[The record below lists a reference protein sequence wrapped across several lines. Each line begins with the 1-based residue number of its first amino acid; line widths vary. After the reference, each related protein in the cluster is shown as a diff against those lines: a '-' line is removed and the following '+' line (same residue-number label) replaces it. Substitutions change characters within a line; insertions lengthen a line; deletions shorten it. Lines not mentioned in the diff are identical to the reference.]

1 MDPGSPDTSLATP
14 SDKDLS
20 AGPQRVLHQVNT
32 MKRTKSK
39 YRNGATTSP
48 TSPAPQSLKTSDFG
62 LFKYRAASTYRRTNS
77 SGSAALHN
85 RKSKSMKGRLVSS
98 NMEQVNTSSWT
109 KSPNGLTPSRS
120 DPTLTSAS
128 HLAPAPSMKAK
139 RQNSSSQIQVT
150 KESRSTFNGPTFTE
164 SQTRILQQPS
174 TQSQTDG
181 KLGTIRVSE
190 IKQSSMVD
198 STGNMQVNIT
208 LREAVKYLS
217 DTDVDIQKLGANYIQ
232 HVSFKDDSAKGE
244 VFQLGGIPPLVN
256 MLDSTDSKLQLAASG
271 ALRNLAYKNL
281 KNKMAVHQC
290 GGTAKILNQ
299 MKNTKSSETQKQ
311 LAGLLWNLSSAEELR
326 LELISTALIAVT
338 KNVVVPFNFP
348 QNDSELVDPDVF
360 YFATGCLRNLSSGS
374 AQDRQK
380 MRLCPKLIEAL
391 VTYINTSTVKQDTQD
406 DKPVENCVCIL
417 HNLTYQLWQECPEA
431 SFSDEKI
438 ESQKTDDRKSSTVGC
453 FSPRSRKMKDEI
465 FLNPDTISS
474 EVKWLYNSKA
484 IDAYV
489 SLLKSSQIDAI
500 KEACC
505 GAMQNLTAGK
515 ENESVA
521 MSEALLKKLEE
532 NLHLSSLLWSK
543 VTAKPFACLLDNMSR
558 KSSLQSL
565 MAQKILPV
573 FGNVLSNGEWR
584 KQADA
589 DAVATI
595 CKVLP
600 RLLIV
605 DQNIT
610 KNVINPEVIRG
621 LIEFREKRP
630 EDSGTQAASELLH
643 NLWTDK
649 ILRST
654 VKHVNL

>member
-1 MDPGSPDTSLATP
+1 GSPDTSLATP

-232 HVSFKDDSAKGE
+232 HVSFKDDSA
-244 VFQLGGIPPLVN
+244 
-256 MLDSTDSKLQLAASG
+256 
-271 ALRNLAYKNL
+271 R
-281 KNKMAVHQC
+281 
-290 GGTAKILNQ
+290 
-299 MKNTKSSETQKQ
+299 
-311 LAGLLWNLSSAEELR
+311 R
-326 LELISTALIAVT
+326 
-338 KNVVVPFNFP
+338 
-348 QNDSELVDPDVF
+348 
-360 YFATGCLRNLSSGS
+360 R
-374 AQDRQK
+374 
-380 MRLCPKLIEAL
+380 
-391 VTYINTSTVKQDTQD
+391 
-406 DKPVENCVCIL
+406 
-417 HNLTYQLWQECPEA
+417 
-431 SFSDEKI
+431 
-438 ESQKTDDRKSSTVGC
+438 
-453 FSPRSRKMKDEI
+453 
-465 FLNPDTISS
+465 
-474 EVKWLYNSKA
+474 
-484 IDAYV
+484 
-489 SLLKSSQIDAI
+489 
-500 KEACC
+500 
-505 GAMQNLTAGK
+505 
-515 ENESVA
+515 
-521 MSEALLKKLEE
+521 
-532 NLHLSSLLWSK
+532 
-543 VTAKPFACLLDNMSR
+543 
-558 KSSLQSL
+558 
-565 MAQKILPV
+565 
-573 FGNVLSNGEWR
+573 
-584 KQADA
+584 
-589 DAVATI
+589 
-595 CKVLP
+595 
-600 RLLIV
+600 
-605 DQNIT
+605 
-610 KNVINPEVIRG
+610 
-621 LIEFREKRP
+621 
-630 EDSGTQAASELLH
+630 
-643 NLWTDK
+643 
-649 ILRST
+649 
-654 VKHVNL
+654 